1 MIKFDESV
9 EEKMN
14 HTNLTQTHSGVDI
27 EKVPLNQEE
36 YLYFLLVI
44 LAPVFFILVVFLFEL
59 ICPQRPIRKEEILE
73 PEEMLLPF
81 HEQQMIINLHGSG
94 I

>member
-1 MIKFDESV
+1 MD
-9 EEKMN
+9 
-14 HTNLTQTHSGVDI
+14 HTNLTQNHSVVDI

-36 YLYFLLVI
+36 HFNFLLVF
-44 LAPVFFILVVFLFEL
+44 LAPVFCFLVVYLILGLF
-59 ICPQRPIRKEEILE
+59 CPERPNRKEEILT

-81 HEQQMIINLHGSG
+81 HEQQLIINLHGSG